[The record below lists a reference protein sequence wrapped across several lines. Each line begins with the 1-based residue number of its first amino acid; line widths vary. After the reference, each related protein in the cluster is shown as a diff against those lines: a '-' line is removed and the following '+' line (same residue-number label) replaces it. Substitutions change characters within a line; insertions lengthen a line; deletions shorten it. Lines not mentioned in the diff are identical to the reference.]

1 MSECMSVIIVRVI
14 VLHVI
19 VLHVIVLSVIMP
31 SFIMLSVIIL
41 SVILLGV
48 TALLKNDTKNLNY
61 FIFSIDIGHQLTK
74 WISIEKFQRTFHIL
88 LKDTSSKESGSI
100 FKTLYFICKL

>member
-1 MSECMSVIIVRVI
+1 MSVI

-19 VLHVIVLSVIMP
+19 LLSVIMRK
-31 SFIMLSVIIL
+31 IIVLSVIIL

-61 FIFSIDIGHQLTK
+61 FIFHRYWPPIDKMDFNRKNFKGP
-74 WISIEKFQRTFHIL
+74 F
-88 LKDTSSKESGSI
+88 I
-100 FKTLYFICKL
+100 FY